1 VRPRPP
7 RSAARPSPAAERETS
22 LDRSLLAHV
31 GWSALVAV
39 GALALIG
46 IELGSACPPGGPLAF
61 GDCVAIRPFAIAVVG
76 FAAVCYVTALSAVR
90 WWTTGLRRR
99 GLADGRAARDWYLL
113 AATVGLVIAPLF
125 AFTTLSA
132 LR

>member
-1 VRPRPP
+1 MPP
-7 RSAARPSPAAERETS
+7 PCAARPSPAAEREHP
-22 LDRSLLAHV
+22 LDRWLLAHL
-31 GWSALVAV
+31 GWSAVVAA

-46 IELGSACPPGGPLAF
+46 LELGSACPPGGPLAF
-61 GDCVAIRPFAIAVVG
+61 GDCVAVRPFAIGVVA
-76 FAAVCYVTALSAVR
+76 FAAVCYVLALSAVR

-99 GLADGRAARDWYLL
+99 GVADGRAARDWYLL
-113 AATVGLVIAPLF
+113 AASVGLIIAPLF